1 MRPKGGNCMK
11 FQGIRKIHEGKFI
24 TRYDVDYLTAEG
36 NTKVYEIISRNRNL
50 RTLEDLQ
57 NKKADSVVMILTDPS
72 GERLLI
78 SREYRM
84 ALGQW
89 IYNFP
94 AGLIDPGETA
104 EESASRELREETGL
118 RLLRIDDILDNSYS
132 AIGFSNE
139 RNICVFGVADG
150 EFRKSDSDVEEIIP
164 AWYTKEELRRL
175 LRTEAFAAR
184 TQAYCYAWASGK

>member
-1 MRPKGGNCMK
+1 MK

-24 TRYDVDYLTAEG
+24 TRYDVDYLTDEG
-36 NTKVYEIISRNRNL
+36 NPKVYEMISRNRNL
-50 RTLEDLQ
+50 RTLEELQ
-57 NKKADSVVMILTDPS
+57 NKKADSVVMILTDRS
-72 GERLLI
+72 GERILI

-84 ALGQW
+84 AMGQW

-104 EESASRELREETGL
+104 EESAERELREETGL
-118 RLLRIDDILDNSYS
+118 RLVRIDDVLDNSYS

-139 RNICVFGVADG
+139 RNICIFGIAEG
-150 EFRKSDSDVEEIIP
+150 EFHKSTSDLEEIAP
-164 AWYTKEELRRL
+164 AWYTREEIRKL

-184 TQAYCYAWASGK
+184 TQAYCYAWAMSKT